1 MNQPAPIIQ
10 VSNLVNQFG
19 AQRVHDQLHFDVYQ
33 GEIIGIVGG
42 SGSGKSVLLRS
53 IIGLQRPQAGSIL
66 IQGKDIL
73 KMNKQEKLSLQ
84 RLWGVLFQNGAL
96 FSSMTVAENIAF
108 PIWEFAGVSR
118 KEAIELAEVKIAL
131 VGLPAVAR
139 GKYPSE
145 LSGGMVK
152 RAALARALALDPR
165 VLFLDEPTSG
175 LDPIAAESFDKLIRN
190 LTNDLGLAVI
200 MITHDL
206 DSLFTICDRVAVL
219 VDKKIRMGTLRD
231 QLQSDHPWIREYF
244 HGERAE
250 ALTNGVLM
258 KGQT

>member
-1 MNQPAPIIQ
+1 MSKSAPVIE
-10 VSNLVNQFG
+10 VRKLVNQFG
-19 AQRVHDQLHFDVYQ
+19 SHRVHDDLDFNAFQ

-42 SGSGKSVLLRS
+42 SGAGKSVLLRS
-53 IIGLQRPQAGSIL
+53 IIGLQRPYSGSVL
-66 IQGKDIL
+66 IQGRDITR
-73 KMNKQEKLSLQ
+73 MNKREKLAVQ

-96 FSSMTVAENIAF
+96 FSSMTVVENVAF
-108 PIWEFAGVSR
+108 PLWEFAGVTR
-118 KEAIELAEVKIAL
+118 KEAFELAEIKIEM

-175 LDPIAAESFDKLIRN
+175 LDPIAAESFDQLIRE
-190 LTNDLGLAVI
+190 LTNDLDLAVI

-219 VDKKIRMGTLRD
+219 VDKKIRIGTLAE
-231 QLQSDHPWIREYF
+231 QLESEHPWIKEYF
-244 HGERAE
+244 HGERAQ
-250 ALTNGVLM
+250 ALTKGVLM
-258 KGQT
+258 RGQE